1 MIPSYCCFQTP
12 KGISFPGAVRCR
24 IGAKTPWCEWRAC
37 VETRGFFFRG
47 AIIAGWLKDVSNMT
61 FIYFYFPIYGI
72 IPTPLTF
79 FLVKT
84 ANQKKNAFEQSEQN
98 LIHDDS
104 WFTQIWY
111 LCWCFD
117 KTSLFQ
123 GFLRIPNWNLGMVI
137 GLTMLSTW
145 FFWTLWSSHSCGW
158 FF

>member
-1 MIPSYCCFQTP
+1 
-12 KGISFPGAVRCR
+12 
-24 IGAKTPWCEWRAC
+24 

-104 WFTQIWY
+104 WFTQI
-111 LCWCFD
+111 
-117 KTSLFQ
+117 
-123 GFLRIPNWNLGMVI
+123 
-137 GLTMLSTW
+137 
-145 FFWTLWSSHSCGW
+145 
-158 FF
+158 